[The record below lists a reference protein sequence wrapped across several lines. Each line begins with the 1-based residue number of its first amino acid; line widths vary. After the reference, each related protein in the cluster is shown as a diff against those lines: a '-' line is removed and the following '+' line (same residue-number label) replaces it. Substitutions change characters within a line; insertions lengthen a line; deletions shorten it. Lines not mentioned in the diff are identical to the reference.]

1 MCDGTFE
8 WSTKVNWLV
17 FKNTGAGFDKFVP
30 KIRRRPD
37 EQLRNVVEEDMRR
50 KGWGFS
56 GESDT
61 GLNTNTGFLQAQLTI
76 SKVDLVRNRQ
86 IKGASS

>member
-1 MCDGTFE
+1 
-8 WSTKVNWLV
+8 VNWLV

-30 KIRRRPD
+30 KDKGRPD

-50 KGWGFS
+50 RMASLARATQVSIRTQVFCKHSSLFPKLIWFC
-56 GESDT
+56 
-61 GLNTNTGFLQAQLTI
+61 
-76 SKVDLVRNRQ
+76 NRQ